1 MSNPNRHPNPYPCP
15 RTVIILVLTLHRTF
29 KNLLYSNVATHEHFK
44 MLIDRYH
51 RVTHRCGKVC
61 VRDRHV
67 LRRVTDDLREDE
79 KVFNMFSVLAHP
91 VSFHSDDLRRVF
103 LKYLYRV
110 ETLIGNE
117 VAAQLMEDL
126 RIREVETLG
135 SLRKLKQKRK
145 VEIVGGVPDM
155 GEGKGKGEGKK
166 KRKRRKKK
174 KKGW

>member
-1 MSNPNRHPNPYPCP
+1 M
-15 RTVIILVLTLHRTF
+15 
-29 KNLLYSNVATHEHFK
+29 
-44 MLIDRYH
+44 
-51 RVTHRCGKVC
+51 
-61 VRDRHV
+61 RDRHV

-145 VEIVGGVPDM
+145 GN
-155 GEGKGKGEGKK
+155 
-166 KRKRRKKK
+166 RRILWGREKQ
-174 KKGW
+174 

>member
-1 MSNPNRHPNPYPCP
+1 M
-15 RTVIILVLTLHRTF
+15 
-29 KNLLYSNVATHEHFK
+29 
-44 MLIDRYH
+44 
-51 RVTHRCGKVC
+51 
-61 VRDRHV
+61 
-67 LRRVTDDLREDE
+67 REDE

-174 KKGW
+174 KKRVVT